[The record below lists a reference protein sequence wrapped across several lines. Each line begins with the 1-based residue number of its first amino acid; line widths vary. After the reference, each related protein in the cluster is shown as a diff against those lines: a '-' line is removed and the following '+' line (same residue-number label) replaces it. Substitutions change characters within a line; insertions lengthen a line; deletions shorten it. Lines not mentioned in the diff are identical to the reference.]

1 MTFEIKSPE
10 PDRSGFGTIKRS
22 HNNVLSDQSTLYF
35 FEIPISFSRYQVLD
49 FPGGSLL
56 RIEPVRRKPDRSEIE
71 CRAENGA
78 GDPVFAQASLTVFDG
93 EFFSFFR
100 KKFVVLGFH
109 DMYSMMS
116 LEIYSLE
123 LD

>member
-1 MTFEIKSPE
+1 MPHINPNLPIIVEIQIPK
-10 PDRSGFGTIKRS
+10 PDRSEMEYLISGSFSVWHIL
-22 HNNVLSDQSTLYF
+22 HNNVLSDQSTLDFF
-35 FEIPISFSRYQVLD
+35 FEIPIPFSRYQVLD

-93 EFFSFFR
+93 EFFSFF
-100 KKFVVLGFH
+100 
-109 DMYSMMS
+109 S
-116 LEIYSLE
+116 
-123 LD
+123 

>member
-1 MTFEIKSPE
+1 M
-10 PDRSGFGTIKRS
+10 FGTKKLL
-22 HNNVLSDQSTLYF
+22 HNNVLSDQSTLDL
-35 FEIPISFSRYQVLD
+35 FEIPIPFSRYQVLD

-93 EFFSFFR
+93 EVFLLFFV
-100 KKFVVLGFH
+100 K
-109 DMYSMMS
+109 S
-116 LEIYSLE
+116 L
-123 LD
+123 

>member
-1 MTFEIKSPE
+1 M
-10 PDRSGFGTIKRS
+10 
-22 HNNVLSDQSTLYF
+22 
-35 FEIPISFSRYQVLD
+35 LD

-100 KKFVVLGFH
+100 KKFVVPGFH

-116 LEIYSLE
+116 LEIYSLTRVG
-123 LD
+123 LNDWK